1 MKTFSDLSFE
11 AQAIIHERFIR
22 YGIDGK
28 TAFDSSGIFS
38 NEAKNLS
45 DKDLIIFLDNKDISH
60 IYPKSK
66 YPEYREDIDNIFLED
81 SAINRAR
88 GSEIVTPDEL
98 QAAWTDQIH
107 DTFDLDV
114 NEDGLLDLSGIENDF
129 DSYFL
134 DVSELINESFNF
146 FI

>member
-1 MKTFSDLSFE
+1 MKCRLF
-11 AQAIIHERFIR
+11 HERFIR

-28 TAFDSSGIFS
+28 TAFDSSDIFS
-38 NEAKNLS
+38 NEAKKLS
-45 DKDLIIFLDNKDISH
+45 DEDLIIFLDNKDISH

-81 SAINRAR
+81 SINRAR
-88 GSEIVTPDEL
+88 GSEIVTPEEL
-98 QAAWTDQIH
+98 QAAWADQIH
-107 DTFDLDV
+107 DTIDLDV
-114 NEDGLLDLSGIENDF
+114 NEDGLLDLSGIENNF

-134 DVSELINESFNF
+134 DVSKLINESFDF